1 MKKTLLVV
9 KPDSSDFGH
18 VYLSICNCKMGIFAT
33 FCVIVRFSNNVGKWS
48 NSVSGA
54 YYLLKM
60 ITAASA
66 INSDNNTTNNNWKS
80 EVTPLREPNLTR
92 NVLLC
97 RLYRLRITYSAPFT
111 LV

>member
-1 MKKTLLVV
+1 
-9 KPDSSDFGH
+9 
-18 VYLSICNCKMGIFAT
+18 MGIFAT

-92 NVLLC
+92 KVLLC